1 MEPKSAETSLMRI
14 MAGIMRQHHYNSHLM
29 LKDQDIHPGQPPVLF
44 ELSRNDGLRQSE
56 LAERMR
62 VKPATL
68 TVMLNRMVKNGHV
81 ERRPDPFDQR
91 VSRVFLTDKGRAAV
105 DEVRAALHTSEEYV
119 FEGITP
125 EEKMLLRRLLLHMF
139 DNVKKA
145 EQIVSRQTKE
155 EPSHAANENKM
166 D

>member
-1 MEPKSAETSLMRI
+1 